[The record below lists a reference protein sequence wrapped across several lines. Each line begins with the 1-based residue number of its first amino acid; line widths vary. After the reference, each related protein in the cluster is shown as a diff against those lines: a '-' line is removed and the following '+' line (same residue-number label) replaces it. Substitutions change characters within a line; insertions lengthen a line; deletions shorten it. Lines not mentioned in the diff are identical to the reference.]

1 MKNKRLLI
9 FLLILV
15 INLLPHIY
23 VSFSKPDTLLNW
35 YLTDDAFYYFKTAQ
49 NIAEGAGITFDGIA
63 PTNGFH
69 PLWMI
74 ICVPIFALAR
84 FDLFLPMRMLIVV
97 QAILN
102 ALSGYL
108 LYRLL
113 ADKFIEEIGWITAA
127 FWMFFPAIHGIT
139 TKLGLES
146 GLNALSI
153 LFLIYNLSRLPENID
168 DRDLSFKQY
177 LGVSLAAVFCL
188 LSRLDNIFFV
198 LMVGVWLVFQY
209 SSQRRKLLLDFSL
222 IILVVV
228 ISYYSRIQ
236 TTDNIFN
243 FLPFFYLLAAI
254 SLVIK
259 SVAFYFLGLYDI
271 DLIKGEKKIVLRSI
285 VAVTISSLLIG
296 FIFYI
301 LHDLMHAFRG
311 FSRSVLIIDWLLSLL
326 IFVPLRIF
334 WYIRCQRFGCEE
346 EDNSWRSN
354 WRAWLTTASTYF
366 LPLFAALAVYM
377 TINKSYA
384 GSAMPVS
391 GQIKRWWG
399 TLPNTVYGRP
409 ISMLQDVIG
418 GFFDSDIESGPFWL
432 LTKPVN
438 AIGLWLS
445 RIFQLI
451 KTPNVIPHPFM
462 IALVWVALVAI
473 LIALLIGSWQTFAR
487 QSDRIGLSALA
498 AGCFIHV
505 LSYKTTGYLH
515 AKYWYWISEM
525 ILIVLVCG
533 LVIGS
538 AIKNW
543 MGTRSGHDFV
553 RGFSYLGV
561 TLLIAGFM
569 ISIFRDFPFNGTA
582 VSQYDYLGEK
592 NFIESQTGP
601 GDVIGMT
608 GGGLVGY
615 FVPDRKIVN
624 LDGLINSAE
633 YFEKLRSDQAKNY
646 LEDIGVKYIYGEEPV
661 LLDSDPYR
669 WIFTD
674 HIRFKAQGP
683 FFSIYD
689 YCVEKCR

>member
-1 MKNKRLLI
+1 MKNKKLLI

-15 INLLPHIY
+15 LNLLPHIY

-74 ICVPIFALAR
+74 TCVPIFALAR
-84 FDLFLPMRMLIVV
+84 FDLFLPMRILVVV

-108 LYRLL
+108 LFRLF
-113 ADKFIEEIGWITAA
+113 ADNFIEEIGWVAAA

-146 GLNALSI
+146 GVNALSI
-153 LFLIYNLSRLPENID
+153 LLLFYSLSRLPDKLND
-168 DRDLSFKQY
+168 QDLPFKQY

-188 LSRLDNIFFV
+188 LSRLDNIFIV
-198 LMVGVWLVFQY
+198 LMVGIWLVFKF
-209 SSQRRKLLLDFSL
+209 SSLKRKLLLDFSL
-222 IILVVV
+222 IILAVV

-243 FLPFFYLLAAI
+243 FLPFFYLLTAF

-259 SVAFYFLGLYDI
+259 SFSFYFLGLYDI
-271 DLIKGEKKIVLRSI
+271 DQIKTFKQILIRSI
-285 VAVTISSLLIG
+285 LAVTISSLLIG
-296 FIFYI
+296 FVFFIV
-301 LHDLMHAFRG
+301 HDLMHAFRG

-326 IFVPLRIF
+326 IFVSLRIF
-334 WYIRCQRFGCEE
+334 WFVRCQRFGCEE
-346 EDNSWRSN
+346 EDNSLRSN
-354 WRAWLTTASTYF
+354 WRSWLSTASTYY
-366 LPLFAALAVYM
+366 LPLFAVLAGYM
-377 TINKSYA
+377 AINQFYA

-409 ISMLQDVIG
+409 ISSLQGVIG
-418 GFFDSDIESGPFWL
+418 GFFDSDLESGPFWL
-432 LTKPVN
+432 ITRPIN
-438 AIGLWLS
+438 NIGLWLS
-445 RIFQLI
+445 RMFQLV
-451 KTPNVIPHPFM
+451 KSSAMVPHPF
-462 IALVWVALVAI
+462 ILALVWVALVAI
-473 LIALLIGSWQTFAR
+473 IITLLIGSWQIFSH
-487 QSDRIGLSALA
+487 QSNRIGLAALVV
-498 AGCFIHV
+498 GCFIHV
-505 LSYKTTGYLH
+505 VSYKTTGYLH

-525 ILIVLVCG
+525 ILIILVSG

-538 AIKNW
+538 AVKNW
-543 MGTRSGHDFV
+543 YSTRSGRNFV

-561 TLLIAGFM
+561 FIIFAGF
-569 ISIFRDFPFNGTA
+569 ITSIFRDFPLSGMA
-582 VSQYDYLGEK
+582 LSQYDYLGEK
-592 NFIESQTGP
+592 NFIESQTEP

-615 FVPDRKIVN
+615 FVPDRRIVN

-646 LEDIGVKYIYGEEPV
+646 LEDIGVKYIYGEEQV

-674 HIRFKAQGP
+674 HIHFKAQGP

-689 YCVEKCR
+689 YCVETCP

>member
-1 MKNKRLLI
+1 MKNKKLFILLLI
-9 FLLILV
+9 II
-15 INLLPHIY
+15 INLIPHIY

-49 NIAEGAGITFDGIA
+49 NISEGAGITFDGIA

-84 FDLFLPMRMLIVV
+84 FDLFLPMRILIVV
-97 QAILN
+97 QGIFN

-108 LYRLL
+108 IYRILS
-113 ADKFIEEIGWITAA
+113 DNFIEEVGWIGAA
-127 FWMFFPAIHGIT
+127 FWMFFPPIHGIT

-146 GLNALSI
+146 GINALSI
-153 LFLIYNLSRLPENID
+153 LLLFYFISRLPEKGNGQA
-168 DRDLSFKQY
+168 LMFKQC

-188 LSRLDNIFFV
+188 LSRLDNIFIL
-198 LMVGVWLVFQY
+198 LMAGVWLIFSY
-209 SSQRRKLLLDFSL
+209 SILRRRLLFDFFL

-228 ISYYSRIQ
+228 ISYFSRIQ

-243 FLPFFYLLAAI
+243 FLPFFYLLTAF

-259 SVAFYFLGLYDI
+259 PVTFYFLGLYDI
-271 DLIKGEKKIVLRSI
+271 GHIKSFRQVLVRS
-285 VAVTISSLLIG
+285 VAAVTISSLVIG
-296 FIFYI
+296 FAFFITHDI
-301 LHDLMHAFRG
+301 LHAFRG

-326 IFVPLRIF
+326 IFILIRVYWF
-334 WYIRCQRFGCEE
+334 IRCQRFGGEE
-346 EDNSWRSN
+346 EDNSLKNN
-354 WRAWLTTASTYF
+354 WRAWLNSTLAYF
-366 LPLFAALAVYM
+366 LPLFTALASYM
-377 TINKSYA
+377 AINKSYA
-384 GSAMPVS
+384 GAAMPVS

-409 ISMLQDVIG
+409 ISTLEGVISGLFDADV
-418 GFFDSDIESGPFWL
+418 ESGPYWL
-432 LTKPVN
+432 ITKPVN

-445 RIFQLI
+445 RVFQLV
-451 KTPNVIPHPFM
+451 KSPDTVPHPF
-462 IALVWVALVAI
+462 IVALVWIALAAI
-473 LIALLIGSWQTFAR
+473 LITLLIGSWHYFAR
-487 QSDRIGLSALA
+487 QTDRIGLAALA
-498 AGCFIHV
+498 VGSFFHV
-505 LSYKTTGYLH
+505 ISYKTTGYLH

-525 ILIVLVCG
+525 ILIVLVLC
-533 LVIGS
+533 LVLGT
-538 AIKNW
+538 AIRNW
-543 MGTRSGHDFV
+543 FSTKSGQNSIRV
-553 RGFSYLGV
+553 FSYFGV
-561 TLLIAGFM
+561 SLLFAGF
-569 ISIFRDFPFNGTA
+569 IFSIYRDFPANGKV

-592 NFIESQTGP
+592 NFIESQTAP

-624 LDGLINSAE
+624 LDGLINSAD
-633 YFEKLRSDQAKNY
+633 YFKALKNDQVKNY
-646 LEDIGVKYIYGEEPV
+646 LKDFGVRFIYGEEPV

-689 YCVEKCR
+689 YCVEICR

>member
-1 MKNKRLLI
+1 MKNKKLLI

-74 ICVPIFALAR
+74 VCVPIFALAR
-84 FDLFLPMRMLIVV
+84 FDLFLPMRVLIVV
-97 QAILN
+97 QGILN

-108 LYRLL
+108 LYRLF
-113 ADKFIEEIGWITAA
+113 ADRFFEEIGWVAAA

-146 GLNALSI
+146 GINALSI
-153 LFLIYNLSRLPENID
+153 LFLLFSLSRLPEKIN
-168 DRDLSFKQY
+168 DRDLPLKQY
-177 LGVSLAAVFCL
+177 LGISLAAVLCL
-188 LSRLDNIFFV
+188 LSRLDNIFII
-198 LMVGVWLVFQY
+198 LMVGVWVVFRF
-209 SSQRRKLLLDFSL
+209 SSLRQKLLLDFSL
-222 IILVVV
+222 IILAVV

-236 TTDNIFN
+236 MTDNIFN
-243 FLPFFYLLAAI
+243 FLPFFYLLAAF

-259 SVAFYFLGLYDI
+259 SVTFYFLGLYDI
-271 DLIKGEKKIVLRSI
+271 DRIKNLKQIVLRSI
-285 VAVTISSLLIG
+285 MAVTISSLLIG
-296 FIFYI
+296 FIFYVV
-301 LHDLMHAFRG
+301 HDLLHAFRG

-334 WYIRCQRFGCEE
+334 WFVRCQRFGCEE
-346 EDNSWRSN
+346 EDNSLRSN
-354 WRAWLTTASTYF
+354 WRAWLTTASAYF
-366 LPLFAALAVYM
+366 LPLFTVLATYM
-377 TINKSYA
+377 TINKAYA

-409 ISMLQDVIG
+409 ISTLQGVIG
-418 GFFDSDIESGPFWL
+418 GFFDSNIESGPFWL
-432 LTKPVN
+432 ITKPVN
-438 AIGLWLS
+438 NIGLWLS
-445 RIFQLI
+445 RMFQLV
-451 KTPNVIPHPFM
+451 KSPNMNPHPF
-462 IALVWVALVAI
+462 ILALAWIVLVAI
-473 LIALLIGSWQTFAR
+473 IITLLIGSWQIFAR
-487 QSDRIGLSALA
+487 HSDRIGLAALA

-505 LSYKTTGYLH
+505 ISYKTTGYLH

-533 LVIGS
+533 LVLGS
-538 AIKNW
+538 SIKNW
-543 MGTRSGHDFV
+543 YGTRSGHGFV
-553 RGFSYLGV
+553 RGFSYLSV
-561 TLLIAGFM
+561 FLFFSWFLV
-569 ISIFRDFPFNGTA
+569 SIFRDFPLNGTA

-592 NFIESQTGP
+592 NFIESQTEP

-633 YFEKLRSDQAKNY
+633 YFEKLRSDQANNY
-646 LEDIGVKYIYGEEPV
+646 LKDIGVKYIYGEEPV